1 MCAETYL
8 IALSSG
14 ECEQS
19 VFEAAHFCDSGLEK
33 YGSGIA
39 TVNIVGKGG
48 C

>member
-19 VFEAAHFCDSGLEK
+19 AAHFCDSGLEK